1 MTNANK
7 ACAHLLP
14 NGGVP
19 TAAQRQQ
26 MLNQA
31 LKFTRCMRAHGIT
44 NMPDPG
50 SGGGGAV
57 NIGASGINV
66 QSPQFQA
73 ANRVCSKD
81 LRGRGGGGLQI
92 AS

>member
-1 MTNANK
+1 MTSANK

-31 LKFTRCMRAHGIT
+31 LKFTECMRTHGVP
-44 NMPDPG
+44 NMPDPT
-50 SGGGGAV
+50 SAGGAV
-57 NIGASGINV
+57 TIGGSGINMR
-66 QSPQFQA
+66 SPQFQSA
-73 ANRVCSKD
+73 QRACQKYMF
-81 LRGRGGGGLQI
+81 GKGHGGLRV